1 LSSQTEKRNV
11 YELLRKNLP
20 EIHWQRIENVAGT
33 GVADVNGC
41 CDGVEFW
48 SESKVAKNGEFE
60 IRPDQIAWLTL
71 RRRHGGRVFVTV
83 REEQTLSIY
92 VPDGEG
98 SFTLVGLFRRPF
110 NYRAIKEIFL
120 KLPLNSVI

>member
-1 LSSQTEKRNV
+1 MSNQTEKKNV

-20 EIHWQRIENVAGT
+20 DIHWQRIENVAGT

-41 CDGVEFW
+41 CEGVEFW

-71 RRRHGGRVFVTV
+71 RRRAGGRTFVSV
-83 REEQTLSIY
+83 REGNTFSIY
-92 VPDGEG
+92 VPDGKG
-98 SFTLVGLFRRPF
+98 SFTLVERLFRPF
-110 NYRAIKEIFL
+110 DYGRIREIFL
-120 KLPLNSVI
+120 KLPLPPVL